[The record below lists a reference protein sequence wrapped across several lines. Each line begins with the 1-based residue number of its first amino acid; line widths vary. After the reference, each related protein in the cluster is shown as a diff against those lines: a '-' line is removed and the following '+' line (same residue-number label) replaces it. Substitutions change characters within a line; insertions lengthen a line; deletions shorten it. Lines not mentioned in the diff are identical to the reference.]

1 MRRMGPLAALVC
13 LFLLIA
19 PTPTAA
25 VDWVRVETPSLVVYG
40 PGEKRTREITA
51 EFERF
56 REALSQILPTPPVSA
71 VPTIVVA
78 FENSAAFRPY
88 LPMFNGKPVKLAGFY
103 TGTDSD
109 DMIAFAEGDREFGLR
124 VILHEYTHLI
134 TANASHG
141 LPLWVSEGL
150 ADFYSTFEI
159 RPDGKQA
166 LLGRP
171 VAEHAQLL
179 NSTSQW
185 LTQDQILNVTHDSPL
200 YNEGERRS
208 IFYAQAWAMVHL
220 FMTGEPNRTK
230 ELGHYVQ
237 LTTSGME
244 PMEAWKRAFGDLDVQ
259 KELRRHLTRF
269 TMRAFLYKFSEGVT
283 TARAE
288 AKKPAAAEVEAILAR
303 LRRYGKAETIE
314 PQLTRAAEMTPPSM
328 LARAL
333 LGYSHIRKDDD
344 ERGARLLME
353 AAQDTRD
360 WLTQYYVAS
369 GVAALR
375 EEPAGERLATAFAAI
390 DHVIAARP
398 QLAHAHALKARLSV
412 GAEGLAS
419 VRKARAL
426 APGREDYLFLEAKLL
441 ADMRDFVGA
450 RKTLAPLMTPN
461 YSVAVRDR
469 ARSLMGQIVRFEE
482 MSKRTGAAAPPVS
495 KSPSAAAPPTPAPP
509 VSEPPADQP
518 AVAPPTG
525 TQWVLRPLKR
535 GEQRS
540 EGLLE
545 RIVCAPTGA
554 VTLFVRVDDKVI
566 RYTSPQFSG
575 IEFITYRAQ
584 QSGAITCGVRRPAD
598 HIYVTWRP
606 LETPAAGIAGRAVA
620 VEFLPDKK

>member
-1 MRRMGPLAALVC
+1 MPRMGPVAALLC
-13 LFLLIA
+13 LAIVITPSPA
-19 PTPTAA
+19 PA
-25 VDWVRVETPSLVVYG
+25 VDWVRVETPNLVVYG

-78 FENSAAFRPY
+78 FENSAAFSPY
-88 LPMFNGKPVKLAGFY
+88 RPMFNGKPVKLAGFY
-103 TGTDSD
+103 TGTETD
-109 DMIAFAEGDREFGLR
+109 DMIAFAQGDRESGLR

-134 TANASHG
+134 TSNASHG

-166 LLGRP
+166 ILGRP
-171 VAEHAQLL
+171 VIEHAQLL
-179 NSTSQW
+179 NATSQW
-185 LTQDQILNVTHDSPL
+185 LTQDQLLNVTHDSPL

-208 IFYAQAWAMVHL
+208 IFYAQSWAMVHL
-220 FMTGEPNRTK
+220 FMTGEPNRSK
-230 ELGHYVQ
+230 ELGQYAQ
-237 LTTSGME
+237 LTTGGMA
-244 PMEAWKRAFGDLDVQ
+244 PVEAWKRAFGDLDVQ

-269 TMRAFLYKFSEGVT
+269 TMRAFLYKFSEGV
-283 TARAE
+283 AIAKAE
-288 AKKPAAAEVEAILAR
+288 VKKPAVAEVEAVLAR

-333 LGYSHIRKDDD
+333 LGYSHIRGDED

-353 AAQDTRD
+353 AVQDTSD

-369 GVAALR
+369 GIAALR
-375 EEPAGERLATAFAAI
+375 AEPSGERLAAAFAAI
-390 DHVIAARP
+390 DRVIAARP

-426 APGREDYLFLEAKLL
+426 APGREDYLLFEARLL
-441 ADMRDFVGA
+441 ADMRDFAGA
-450 RKTLAPLMTPN
+450 RKTLAPLMGPN
-461 YSVAVRDR
+461 YPVAVRDR

-482 MSKRTGAAAPPVS
+482 MSKRTGAAPPAVS
-495 KSPSAAAPPTPAPP
+495 KSPPTAAPPTPAPP
-509 VSEPPADQP
+509 ISEPPADRP

-535 GEQRS
+535 SEQRT
-540 EGLLE
+540 EGSLE
-545 RIVCAPTGA
+545 RIVCARGGA
-554 VTLFVRVDDKVI
+554 VTLFLRVGEKVI
-566 RYTSPQFSG
+566 RYTAPQFSG
-575 IEFITYRAQ
+575 IEFITYRQ
-584 QSGAITCGVRRPAD
+584 LQGGAITCGVRRPAD
-598 HIYVTWRP
+598 HVYVTWRP
-606 LETPAAGIAGRAVA
+606 LETPAAGIAGRPVA
-620 VEFLPDKK
+620 VEFLPDKE

>member
-1 MRRMGPLAALVC
+1 MGPIAALVC
-13 LFLLIA
+13 CLLLIVPIPA
-19 PTPTAA
+19 AA

-56 REALSQILPTPPVSA
+56 REALSQILPMPPVSA

-103 TGTDSD
+103 TGTETD
-109 DMIAFAEGDREFGLR
+109 DMIAFAQGDREFGLR
-124 VILHEYTHLI
+124 VILHEYTHLV

-166 LLGRP
+166 LLGRV
-171 VAEHAQLL
+171 VAEHAELL
-179 NSTSQW
+179 NGTSQW
-185 LTQDQILNVTHDSPL
+185 LTQDQLLNVTHDSPL

-208 IFYAQAWAMVHL
+208 IFYAQSWAMVHL

-259 KELRRHLTRF
+259 KELRRHLSRF
-269 TMRAFLYKFSEGVT
+269 TMRAFLYKFPEGVT
-283 TARAE
+283 TAKAE
-288 AKKPAAAEVEAILAR
+288 AKKPSAAEVDAILAR
-303 LRRYGKAETIE
+303 LLRYGKGETIE

-333 LGYSHIRKDDD
+333 LGYSHVRKDDD

-353 AAQDTRD
+353 AAQDTND

-375 EEPAGERLATAFAAI
+375 EEPSGERLATAFAAI
-390 DHVIAARP
+390 DRVIAARP

-426 APGREDYLFLEAKLL
+426 APGREDYLLFEAKLL
-441 ADMRDFVGA
+441 AETRDFAGA
-450 RKTLAPLMTPN
+450 RKTLGPLMTPS
-461 YSVAVRDR
+461 YPVAVRDR
-469 ARSLMGQIVRFEE
+469 ARSLMAQIVRFEE
-482 MSKRTGAAAPPVS
+482 MAKHAPAVPPAASKSRSTSAPSSSAVREDPPSAAPPAGTEWVFR
-495 KSPSAAAPPTPAPP
+495 
-509 VSEPPADQP
+509 
-518 AVAPPTG
+518 AVKP
-525 TQWVLRPLKR
+525 
-535 GEQRS
+535 GEQRT
-540 EGLLE
+540 EGFLE
-545 RIVCAPTGA
+545 RIECARGGA
-554 VTLFVRVDDKVI
+554 VTLVVRVDDKVN
-566 RYTSPQFSG
+566 RYTAPRFSD
-575 IEFITYRAQ
+575 IEFITYREQ
-584 QSGAITCGVRRPAD
+584 QGGAISCGVRQPAD
-598 HIYVTWRP
+598 RVYVTWRP
-606 LETPAAGIAGRAVA
+606 LETPAAGVGGRPVA
-620 VEFLPDKK
+620 VEFLADKK